1 MPKLPLRKH
10 KGSSGLVTLTH
21 FQNYEIDLSKLESWE
36 VFRLLLQHEQNK
48 NFRIDPIAVFSSWL
62 NMSQQTI
69 RNWGVGKGSP
79 KPEDFFKLTIKT
91 GCSLYIEWWIYK
103 CHEHGIQSGALR

>member
-1 MPKLPLRKH
+1 MRKPPLRKH
-10 KGSSGLVTLTH
+10 KSASNLVTLTD
-21 FQNYEIDLSKLESWE
+21 FQNYQIDLATLESWE
-36 VFRLLLQHEQNK
+36 IFRLLIQHEQNK
-48 NFRIDPIAVFSSWL
+48 NLRIDANAVIASWL
-62 NMSQQTI
+62 NVSPQTI

-103 CHEHGIQSGALR
+103 CREQGIQSAGLR